1 MGSRSNTNKAQ
12 HSFVILTFSQPSKDD
27 QKYIIKDLCC
37 RMQLILSLPY
47 HTSHHCQ
54 APTPSLGYHVDTY
67 FLLDSII
74 VCHSFNEMFSW
85 SDLSASCC
93 WWAEHRCT
101 SPPRR
106 KLSAVVA
113 SFHHSLAPLL
123 PPAVE
128 YPPPADKIS
137 RHWLHNWLLVASIM
151 SSTRRIGLKP
161 PLSQLFNN
169 DCIIWDPMI
178 YSKYFSGL

>member
-1 MGSRSNTNKAQ
+1 MGSCSNTHKAQ
-12 HSFVILTFSQPSKDD
+12 HRFVILTFSQPSMDD

-85 SDLSASCC
+85 SDLSASSC

-123 PPAVE
+123 PPGGISSSGWQ
-128 YPPPADKIS
+128 DKQA
-137 RHWLHNWLLVASIM
+137 L
-151 SSTRRIGLKP
+151 T
-161 PLSQLFNN
+161 SQLTPCCQYYVKYKK
-169 DCIIWDPMI
+169 DWDWVTA
-178 YSKYFSGL
+178 FL